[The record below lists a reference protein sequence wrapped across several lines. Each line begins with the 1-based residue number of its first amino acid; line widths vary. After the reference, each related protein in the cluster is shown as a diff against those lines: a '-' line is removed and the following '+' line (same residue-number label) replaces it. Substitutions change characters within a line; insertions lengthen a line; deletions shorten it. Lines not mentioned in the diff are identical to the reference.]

1 MGSDNVVGDGRRA
14 RRRGAR
20 GAGVVAAVGALIAG
34 AVVASPSSGAESG
47 SCGTHF
53 VASWLAGPT
62 DAVALLDASGGP
74 VPLSVD
80 DQTFRMVITPHLG
93 GSEVRVHLTNRFGPT
108 PVTFARVSVGVRTA
122 AAGARDPQPVRFGG
136 KTSITVP
143 VGGDV
148 VSDPVPLRFNAFTP
162 LAVSVY
168 VPGSAGPPTKHWNA
182 NATSYYAA
190 ARSGDLTTR
199 ADGREFGATTG
210 SWLYVSGL
218 DVAASGPVRA
228 VVAFGDSITDG
239 FVGSTPLSVPADRTV
254 ADTDDRY
261 PDRLQN
267 ILDRAGI
274 PISVVNAGI
283 GSNRLLSS
291 GEPLMLG
298 PAGLERFDHDALD
311 QAGVAGVLLQEGIN
325 DLGSAAPAR
334 RRSDDRRISAAH
346 RASPCP
352 RREDLAGHTAPRLE
366 RPHRRTGPRAEQRG
380 DPAADQL
387 VDPHPAPRRRRCRL
401 RRRTPRPRRSRRL
414 AGRRQQCRSS
424 ASRPPRLSGHGRRGR
439 SIDVGRFDRRKRL
452 PHKVGRIVTKPR
464 RDRSNIGT

>member
-1 MGSDNVVGDGRRA
+1 MGSDNVVGGGGRA
-14 RRRGAR
+14 RRGAR

-34 AVVASPSSGAESG
+34 AVVASPSSVAESG
-47 SCGTHF
+47 SCGRHF
-53 VASWLAGPT
+53 VASWLASPT
-62 DAVALLDASGGP
+62 DAITPVDASGGP

-93 GSEVRVHLTNRFGPT
+93 GSEVRIHLTNRFGLT
-108 PVTFARVSVGVRTA
+108 PVTFGRVSVGIRAA
-122 AAGARDPQPVRFGG
+122 AAGVRDPQPVRFGG

-143 VGGDV
+143 VGGDA

-182 NATSYYAA
+182 NATSYYAT

-199 ADGREFGATTG
+199 ADERGFGATTG

-254 ADTDDRY
+254 ADTDGRY
-261 PDRLQN
+261 PDRLQH

-283 GSNRLLSS
+283 GSNRVLSS

-298 PAGLERFDHDALD
+298 PSGLERFDRDALD

-325 DLGSAAPAR
+325 DLGLLPRPDADQMIAGYQQLIARAHARGVKIWLGTLLPAANALIDGLALAPNSEATRQRINAWIRTQHLADGVVDFDAALRDPADPAVLRAADSSADHLHP
-334 RRSDDRRISAAH
+334 
-346 RASPCP
+346 
-352 RREDLAGHTAPRLE
+352 
-366 RPHRRTGPRAEQRG
+366 GPRGYQAM
-380 DPAADQL
+380 ADA
-387 VDPHPAPRRRRCRL
+387 VDPSMLTA
-401 RRRTPRPRRSRRL
+401 TE
-414 AGRRQQCRSS
+414 SS
-424 ASRPPRLSGHGRRGR
+424 CHA
-439 SIDVGRFDRRKRL
+439 
-452 PHKVGRIVTKPR
+452 T
-464 RDRSNIGT
+464 